1 MEIRRYMILML
12 FGIQFLPSF
21 AVAQEEESAE
31 FTLEEYT
38 DEFQDNFFEAL
49 KQKGIENYD
58 KAINLLLEC
67 KRLEADNAV
76 VDHELARAYFADKQ
90 NILAQE
96 YALEA
101 LISEPANYWYLNT
114 LVMVLEKQG
123 IPLEAF
129 NEKIPLADE
138 QLMEN
143 LALIYFKNKNYEL
156 ALHILKSLRKSD
168 FSSQLTLKIQ
178 DSLNHSGGLPA
189 EQEPE
194 EPLAGTGDPL
204 ATYRSQISSL
214 IEKEAYQ
221 ELIKLS
227 MEALEQYPTQPYFY
241 YANGL
246 ALNKTSK
253 PREAAEVLES
263 GLDYLLDD
271 LAMADK
277 FYKELAAAYSALGNT
292 SKANMYLSKIKSG
305 S

>member
-1 MEIRRYMILML
+1 MKIRCYMLLML
-12 FGIQFLPSF
+12 FGVQFLPLY
-21 AVAQEEESAE
+21 VMAQEEESAE

-67 KRLEADNAV
+67 KRLEADNGV
-76 VDHELARAYFADKQ
+76 VDHELAKAYFADKQ

-101 LISEPANYWYLNT
+101 LISEPTNYWYLNT
-114 LVMVLEKQG
+114 LVTVLQKQG
-123 IPLEAF
+123 IPLETL

-143 LALIYFKNKNYEL
+143 LSLIYFKNKNYEQ
-156 ALHILKSLRKSD
+156 ALHILKSLRTSE
-168 FSSQLTLKIQ
+168 FSRQLTLKIQ
-178 DSLNHSGGLPA
+178 DSLDHAGRQPA
-189 EQEPE
+189 EQEPV
-194 EPLAGTGDPL
+194 EPLAGTGGPL
-204 ATYRSQISSL
+204 ATYMSQISSL
-214 IEKEAYQ
+214 IEKKAYQ
-221 ELIKLS
+221 DLIKLS
-227 MEALEQYPTQPYFY
+227 TEAREQYPTQPYFY
-241 YANGL
+241 YASGL
-246 ALNKTSK
+246 ALNNTSK
-253 PREAAEVLES
+253 PTEAVDVLES

-271 LAMADK
+271 VDMADK
-277 FYKELAAAYSALGNT
+277 IYKELAAAYTALGNT